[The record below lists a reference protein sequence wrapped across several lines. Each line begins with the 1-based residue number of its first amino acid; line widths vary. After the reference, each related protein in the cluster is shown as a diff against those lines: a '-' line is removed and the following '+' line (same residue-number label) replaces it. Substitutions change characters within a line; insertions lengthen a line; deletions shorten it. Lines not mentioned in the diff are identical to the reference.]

1 MNGMRIARIEL
12 SNFRSYSKQTFHF
25 GATTIVVA
33 ANGRGKTNLLE
44 AIYLLS
50 TGESLRAGLTE
61 EMIAWGSDISQVM
74 GIVFST
80 SANQLVSEPARQRAS
95 RSEIS
100 DDGEYT
106 SLGVILTRGVYL
118 GKRVQKRRYLVD
130 GVSRT
135 RATFA
140 GRLPAVM
147 FRPEDM
153 RLVEGNP
160 SRRRQYMDE
169 VLSVAHP
176 DYARARTTYEASL
189 RRRNR
194 VLDAI
199 REGEATRAQLSFW
212 DLSLVKNGNVI
223 TDYRRA
229 YLEYLSGIS
238 TTFGQYQLHYDAS
251 TISPSRLA
259 EHADA
264 EVAVGHTLVGPHK
277 DDFIIEQVNESKS
290 EKAKNLMIYG
300 SRGEQRLGVLFLKL
314 GALKY
319 MEEKVK
325 VAPILLLDDIFSE
338 LDEEHRAAVV
348 KMTEGRQTIL
358 TTAEEEVIALFG
370 RSVQVERL

>member
-12 SNFRSYSKQTFHF
+12 SHFRSYVAQTFHF
-25 GATTIVVA
+25 GTTTVVVA
-33 ANGRGKTNLLE
+33 PNGRGKTNLLE

-61 EMIAWGSDISQVM
+61 EMIAWGSDISQVT

-169 VLSVAHP
+169 VLSLAHP
-176 DYARARTTYEASL
+176 DYARAHTTYEASL

-199 REGEATRAQLSFW
+199 REGTASRTQLSFW
-212 DLSLVKNGNVI
+212 DQSLIKNGNVL
-223 TDYRRA
+223 TDYRRD
-229 YLEYLSGIS
+229 YLEYLSGVT
-238 TTFGQYQLHYDAS
+238 TTFGQYRLQYAAS
-251 TISPSRLA
+251 TISSVRLA
-259 EHADA
+259 EHAEA

-277 DDFIIEQVNESKS
+277 DDFVIEQENKSKN

-300 SRGEQRLGVLFLKL
+300 SRGEQRLGVLFLKW
-314 GALKY
+314 GALRY
-319 MEEKVK
+319 MEDRAKVQP
-325 VAPILLLDDIFSE
+325 VLLLDDIFSE
-338 LDEEHRAAVV
+338 LDREHRDEVVRMAA
-348 KMTEGRQTIL
+348 GRQTIL
-358 TTAEEEVIALFG
+358 TTAEEEVAPLFG
-370 RSVQVERL
+370 SETDIIRL

>member
-1 MNGMRIARIEL
+1 MRIARIEL

-74 GIVFST
+74 GIVELPSGD
-80 SANQLVSEPARQRAS
+80 VV
-95 RSEIS
+95 
-100 DDGEYT
+100 
-106 SLGVILTRGVYL
+106 SLGVVLTRGTYL
-118 GKRVQKRRYLVD
+118 GKRVAKRRYLVD
-130 GVSRT
+130 QLPRT
-135 RATFA
+135 RGTFV